1 MSEQTIHSRDI
12 RISKVFQAFYS
23 VPEYQREYVWEAE
36 QVEQLLSD
44 INSELAGSDPASAPE
59 YFIGSIVVCPG
70 QDGILELI
78 DGQQRMTTIFLTLC
92 AIRDRLIELGAE
104 PSTALGAQIA
114 ATSVDVSGNEHFRY
128 RLDLQYEDSG
138 DVLSR
143 IAARNGERAGMQKTR
158 SVANILNAY
167 EVVLTFLRREFGDD
181 VADQRAFYGYVINK
195 VKLIRIR
202 TEDVAKALKIFE
214 TINDRGVG
222 LDSMDLLKN
231 LLFMRARRTDFDKLK
246 GSWKE
251 LQDTIFEMG
260 EKPLRF
266 LRYYIFSHYDVDVL
280 REDQIYGWLA
290 KNEARCGYGT
300 NPLGFAADLLAGAK
314 AYRNFLSGRDE
325 HGAKNRFLE
334 NLQLLGGRAA
344 RQHLILLLAGRHLD
358 KPLFDRLASEVE
370 DLFFVYV
377 ITREPTRDFERNFAR
392 WAMELRKVRTEPE
405 LQEFIDRR
413 FRPTKVELSD
423 RFAEAFR
430 RLQAGAVQQYRLR
443 YILAKLSQHIELEA
457 YGETEG
463 TRWLASYTGSD
474 LEIEHIFPQQPS
486 EAAAG
491 EFGAFD
497 DPQVTDRLGN
507 LVLVEKS
514 INASLGNRPYS
525 QKRDV
530 YRHSQLLL
538 TKSLSEPPKI
548 GTNTKI
554 DIAVARLNPFPE
566 WNAAAVAERQDRL
579 SILAKSVWRVPEARQ
594 TERPL
599 ASAGMTP

>member
-1 MSEQTIHSRDI
+1 MSEQTIQSQDI
-12 RISKVFQAFYS
+12 RISEVFQAFYS

-78 DGQQRMTTIFLTLC
+78 DGQQRMTTLFLTLC

-181 VADQRAFYGYVINK
+181 VADLRAFYGYVINK

-246 GSWKE
+246 GRWKE

-266 LRYYIFSHYDVDVL
+266 LATTSSAIMTWTYSARIKSMD
-280 REDQIYGWLA
+280 GWQ
-290 KNEARCGYGT
+290 RT
-300 NPLGFAADLLAGAK
+300 RRAAD
-314 AYRNFLSGRDE
+314 
-325 HGAKNRFLE
+325 
-334 NLQLLGGRAA
+334 
-344 RQHLILLLAGRHLD
+344 
-358 KPLFDRLASEVE
+358 
-370 DLFFVYV
+370 
-377 ITREPTRDFERNFAR
+377 TER
-392 WAMELRKVRTEPE
+392 
-405 LQEFIDRR
+405 
-413 FRPTKVELSD
+413 
-423 RFAEAFR
+423 
-430 RLQAGAVQQYRLR
+430 
-443 YILAKLSQHIELEA
+443 
-457 YGETEG
+457 
-463 TRWLASYTGSD
+463 TRWDSPPICSQARRPIGTSSADAMSVARRTAFWKTCSFL
-474 LEIEHIFPQQPS
+474 
-486 EAAAG
+486 AAG
-491 EFGAFD
+491 QPA
-497 DPQVTDRLGN
+497 
-507 LVLVEKS
+507 S
-514 INASLGNRPYS
+514 I
-525 QKRDV
+525 
-530 YRHSQLLL
+530 
-538 TKSLSEPPKI
+538 
-548 GTNTKI
+548 
-554 DIAVARLNPFPE
+554 
-566 WNAAAVAERQDRL
+566 
-579 SILAKSVWRVPEARQ
+579 
-594 TERPL
+594 
-599 ASAGMTP
+599 